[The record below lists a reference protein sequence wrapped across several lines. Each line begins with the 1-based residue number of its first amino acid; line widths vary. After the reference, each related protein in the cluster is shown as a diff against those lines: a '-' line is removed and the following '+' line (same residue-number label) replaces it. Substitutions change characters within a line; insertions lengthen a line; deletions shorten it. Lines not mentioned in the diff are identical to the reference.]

1 MSLSHKPLRQ
11 LSVSNEDLHN
21 GATNGKA
28 SGPRDKAGGPNNTNS
43 KGRGSSQS
51 ESHTGTFT
59 GTSSSSSNH
68 SEKDPAIDSRW
79 TLPRMKSY
87 DRAVFDMLRVQP
99 EEFATQITLL
109 DIPAFKAIT
118 SEELSSC
125 AWSGKSKNNLC
136 PNIVAFSKRFNQVSF
151 WVVHEVLIT
160 QMTKARAEVIG
171 HFIKVAKKLFDIN
184 NLHATMAIIS
194 ALHSASIFRLTK
206 TWNLVHK
213 KERATCEKLS
223 ELMTEDDNRQRLREY
238 MDVVRLPCIP
248 YLGMYL
254 QDLIYIDVA
263 HPSTGGIESNS
274 RSTKM
279 NNILRAISE
288 FQQSQYD
295 LENLPYVQKYLL
307 SVRYIEELQKF
318 VEEDNYKLSL
328 QLEPTVLSKS
338 KDDLDQTEV
347 QTVSLFCT
355 PPVLNLSNSSDSGG
369 GGGVKTSSIGKSTP
383 STPVI
388 SSKFVPGHRK
398 TKSLGANVPNHL
410 APAEPL
416 SFPNTNFGNG
426 PRHLLD
432 DSLLEETTSSIR
444 PSVSSSIEGSSE
456 GSEFSDDQDV
466 WLNNGSV
473 TESCEDLVSSI
484 IDIPQNLFTLNACL
498 KRKPIRK
505 AGRKLSVTSW
515 TRFWVGLWGTNLVHY
530 AAKSFNSIERAHFK
544 SKPCKVFSISD
555 WMVSMPET
563 KHSNVI
569 LLTDPNTGNSYKY
582 KAQSYSVACA
592 WVRNLDEAT
601 KKKRGPKTPAN
612 LMSFE

>member
-11 LSVSNEDLHN
+11 LSVSNEDLPN
-21 GATNGKA
+21 GANNGKA
-28 SGPRDKAGGPNNTNS
+28 SGPRASGQNTNS
-43 KGRGSSQS
+43 KGRQSSHS
-51 ESHTGTFT
+51 ESHTFT
-59 GTSSSSSNH
+59 GTSSNSSNH

-109 DIPAFKAIT
+109 DLPAFKAIT

-125 AWSGKSKNNLC
+125 AWSGKSKNNIC
-136 PNIVAFSKRFNQVSF
+136 PNIVAFTKRFNQVSF

-160 QMTKARAEVIG
+160 QMAKARAEVIG

-213 KERATCEKLS
+213 KEKSTCEKLS
-223 ELMTEDDNRQRLREY
+223 ELMSEDDNRQKLREY
-238 MDVVRLPCIP
+238 MDTVRLPCIP

-279 NNILRAISE
+279 NNILRIISE

-295 LENLPYVQKYLL
+295 YENLPYVQKYLL

-328 QLEPTVLSKS
+328 QLEPTVQSKS
-338 KDDLDQTEV
+338 KDDLDQT
-347 QTVSLFCT
+347 
-355 PPVLNLSNSSDSGG
+355 DSGG
-369 GGGVKTSSIGKSTP
+369 GGGAKTSSIGKSNP

-444 PSVSSSIEGSSE
+444 PSISSSIEGSSE

-484 IDIPQNLFTLNACL
+484 SDIPQNLFTLNACL

-555 WMVSMPET
+555 WMVSMPDT
-563 KHSNVI
+563 KHNNVI

>member
-1 MSLSHKPLRQ
+1 MSLTHKPLRQ
-11 LSVSNEDLHN
+11 LSMSNEDLPN
-21 GATNGKA
+21 GGSKSKSDGPKDATT
-28 SGPRDKAGGPNNTNS
+28 SPNSNA
-43 KGRGSSQS
+43 KGTSSRQSSHS
-51 ESHTGTFT
+51 ESHSG
-59 GTSSSSSNH
+59 NH

-87 DRAVFDMLRVQP
+87 DRTVFDMLRVQP

-109 DIPAFKAIT
+109 DLPVFKAIT
-118 SEELSSC
+118 PEELSSC
-125 AWSGKSKNNLC
+125 AWSGKTKNNVC
-136 PNIVAFSKRFNQVSF
+136 PNIVAFTRRFNQVSF

-160 QMTKARAEVIG
+160 QMAKARAEVIG
-171 HFIKVAKKLFDIN
+171 HFIKIAKKLFDIN
-184 NLHATMAIIS
+184 NFHAVMAIIS
-194 ALHSASIFRLTK
+194 ALHSAPIFRLTK

-213 KERATCEKLS
+213 KEKATCEKLS
-223 ELMTEDDNRQRLREY
+223 DLMSEDDNRQRLRDH
-238 MDVVRLPCIP
+238 MDAVRLPCLP

-254 QDLIYIDVA
+254 QDLVYIDVA
-263 HPSTGGIESNS
+263 HPSTGGMDSDS

-279 NNILRAISE
+279 NNILRVIAE
-288 FQQSQYD
+288 LQQSQYD
-295 LENLPYVQKYLL
+295 YECLPYVQKYLH

-318 VEEDNYKLSL
+318 VEEDNYKISL
-328 QLEPTVLSKS
+328 QLEPTVQSKS

-355 PPVLNLSNSSDSGG
+355 PPVLNLSNLTDSGG
-369 GGGVKTSSIGKSTP
+369 GKTSSIGKSNP

-388 SSKFVPGHRK
+388 SAKFVPGHRK

-410 APAEPL
+410 GPAEPL

-432 DSLLEETTSSIR
+432 DSLLEETTSSVR

-456 GSEFSDDQDV
+456 GSEFSDDQDM
-466 WLNNGSV
+466 WLNNGGV

-484 IDIPQNLFTLNACL
+484 IDVPQNSFVLSACL

-515 TRFWVGLWGTNLVHY
+515 TRFWVGLWSTNMVHY
-530 AAKSFNSIERAHFK
+530 AAKSFSSIERSHFK
-544 SKPCKVFSISD
+544 SKPCKILSVTD
-555 WMVSMPET
+555 WLITMPDT
-563 KHSNVI
+563 KHNNVFV
-569 LLTDPNTGNSYKY
+569 LTDPNTGNSYKY
-582 KAQSYSVACA
+582 KAQNYSVACA
-592 WVRNLDEAT
+592 WVRHLDEAS
-601 KKKRGPKTPAN
+601 KKRKGQKAPLN

>member
-1 MSLSHKPLRQ
+1 MECDEQQSDRMSLSHKPLRQ
-11 LSVSNEDLHN
+11 LSVSNEDLPN
-21 GATNGKA
+21 GAKNG
-28 SGPRDKAGGPNNTNS
+28 KAGGPKDKANS
-43 KGRGSSQS
+43 PNSNSSKHTSVSRHTSQS
-51 ESHTGTFT
+51 ESQTTGPGTGT
-59 GTSSSSSNH
+59 GSSNH

-99 EEFATQITLL
+99 EDFATQITLL
-109 DIPAFKAIT
+109 DIPVFKAIT

-125 AWSGKSKNNLC
+125 AWSGKSKNNTC
-136 PNIVAFSKRFNQVSF
+136 PNIVAFTRRFNQVSF

-160 QMTKARAEVIG
+160 QMAKARAEVIG
-171 HFIKVAKKLFDIN
+171 HFIKIAKKLFDIN
-184 NLHATMAIIS
+184 NFHAAMAIIS
-194 ALHSASIFRLTK
+194 AIHSASIFRLTK

-213 KERATCEKLS
+213 KERSTCDKLS
-223 ELMTEDDNRQRLREY
+223 ELLSEDDNRQKLREY
-238 MDVVRLPCIP
+238 MDSIRLPCIP

-274 RSTKM
+274 RTTKM

-288 FQQSQYD
+288 LQQSQYD
-295 LENLPYVQKYLL
+295 LESLPYVQKYLS

-328 QLEPTVLSKS
+328 QLEPTVQTKS
-338 KDDLDQTEV
+338 KDDLDQT
-347 QTVSLFCT
+347 
-355 PPVLNLSNSSDSGG
+355 DSGG
-369 GGGVKTSSIGKSTP
+369 GGKTSSIGKSNP

-432 DSLLEETTSSIR
+432 DSLLEETTTSVR

-473 TESCEDLVSSI
+473 TESCEDLVSNI
-484 IDIPQNLFTLNACL
+484 IDIPQSSFVLNACL

-515 TRFWVGLWGTNLVHY
+515 TRFWVGLWGTSLVHY

-555 WMVSMPET
+555 WLVSMPDT

-582 KAQSYSVACA
+582 KTQSYSVACT

-601 KKKRGPKTPAN
+601 KKKKGPKTPAN

>member
-1 MSLSHKPLRQ
+1 MYFLFTDC
-11 LSVSNEDLHN
+11 LSV
-21 GATNGKA
+21 
-28 SGPRDKAGGPNNTNS
+28 
-43 KGRGSSQS
+43 
-51 ESHTGTFT
+51 
-59 GTSSSSSNH
+59 NH

-109 DIPAFKAIT
+109 DLPAFKAIT

-125 AWSGKSKNNLC
+125 AWSGKSKNNIC
-136 PNIVAFSKRFNQVSF
+136 PNIVAFTKRFNQVSF

-160 QMTKARAEVIG
+160 QMAKARAEVIG

-213 KERATCEKLS
+213 KEKSTCEKLS
-223 ELMTEDDNRQRLREY
+223 ELMSEDDNRQKLREY
-238 MDVVRLPCIP
+238 IDTVRLPCIP

-274 RSTKM
+274 RTTKM

-295 LENLPYVQKYLL
+295 YENLPYVQKYLL

-328 QLEPTVLSKS
+328 QLEPTVQSKS
-338 KDDLDQTEV
+338 KDDLDQT
-347 QTVSLFCT
+347 
-355 PPVLNLSNSSDSGG
+355 DSGG
-369 GGGVKTSSIGKSTP
+369 GGGTKTSSIGKSNP

-444 PSVSSSIEGSSE
+444 PSISSSIEGSSE

-484 IDIPQNLFTLNACL
+484 SDIPQNLFTLNACL

-555 WMVSMPET
+555 WMVSMPDT
-563 KHSNVI
+563 KHNNVI

>member
-11 LSVSNEDLHN
+11 LSVSNEDLPN
-21 GATNGKA
+21 GANNGKA
-28 SGPRDKAGGPNNTNS
+28 SGPRASGQNTNS
-43 KGRGSSQS
+43 KGRQSSHS
-51 ESHTGTFT
+51 ESHTFT
-59 GTSSSSSNH
+59 GTSSNSSNH

-109 DIPAFKAIT
+109 DLPAFKAIT

-125 AWSGKSKNNLC
+125 AWSGKSKNNIC
-136 PNIVAFSKRFNQVSF
+136 PNIVAFTKRFNQVSF

-160 QMTKARAEVIG
+160 QMAKARAEVIG

-213 KERATCEKLS
+213 KEKSTCEKLS
-223 ELMTEDDNRQRLREY
+223 ELMSEDDNRQKLREY
-238 MDVVRLPCIP
+238 MDTVRLPCIP

-279 NNILRAISE
+279 NNILRIISE

-295 LENLPYVQKYLL
+295 YENLPYVQKYLL

-328 QLEPTVLSKS
+328 QLEPTVQSKS
-338 KDDLDQTEV
+338 KDDLDQTV
-347 QTVSLFCT
+347 I
-355 PPVLNLSNSSDSGG
+355 DSGG
-369 GGGVKTSSIGKSTP
+369 GGGAKTSSIGKSNP

-444 PSVSSSIEGSSE
+444 PSISSSIEGSSE

-484 IDIPQNLFTLNACL
+484 SDIPQNLFTLNACL

-555 WMVSMPET
+555 WMVSMPDT
-563 KHSNVI
+563 KHNNVI